1 MLHEKV
7 CVPCALN
14 RNGLSI
20 AKITNL
26 GRVSTEDLNQLYA
39 DRIEEKSILCTDEM
53 NSFIQF
59 ADKNN
64 LGLKRLIFLQILCLQ
79 HRRKYCV
86 RILGKE
92 VLFLC

>member
-14 RNGLSI
+14 RNTLSI

-79 HRRKYCV
+79 HQRKYCV
-86 RILGKE
+86 RILEKE

>member
-14 RNGLSI
+14 RNTLSI

-79 HRRKYCV
+79 HQRKYCV

>member
-86 RILGKE
+86 RILG
-92 VLFLC
+92 